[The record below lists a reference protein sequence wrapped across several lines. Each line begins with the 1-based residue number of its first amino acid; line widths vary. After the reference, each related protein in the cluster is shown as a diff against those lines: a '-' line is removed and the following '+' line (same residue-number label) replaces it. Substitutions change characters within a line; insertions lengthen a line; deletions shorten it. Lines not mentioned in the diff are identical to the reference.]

1 MSFVFLDAGIQ
12 ITGALISAGIV
23 AVIIGVVGFLI
34 RRSINAK
41 DERIK
46 KLENRI
52 KKLEEENADQRVIN
66 QEQKDFKDTTKENSK
81 GSESSYK
88 EIMNKLD
95 IIKDSQDARFDS
107 MRETNDARFKE
118 LTESIHAIELRLPK
132 P

>member
-95 IIKDSQDARFDS
+95 VIKDSQDARFDN
-107 MRETNDARFKE
+107 MRDVNDARFKE

>member
-1 MSFVFLDAGIQ
+1 MNFVFLDAGIQ

-81 GSESSYK
+81 GSESS
-88 EIMNKLD
+88 
-95 IIKDSQDARFDS
+95 
-107 MRETNDARFKE
+107 
-118 LTESIHAIELRLPK
+118 
-132 P
+132 